1 MEYENK
7 FASLGKGNAALT
19 TGIIGTAGVGLG
31 LLNGLMG
38 NGGIL
43 GGYGAGNGGGCAG
56 NMYAGAMIANGYT
69 KYDAAKDSEI
79 AALKMDKALLES
91 TVYTNGQMNDVRNYF
106 EDKLD
111 GVNRRLAEMA
121 VTEQA
126 TKDSFLLL
134 QQTMASDKAEL
145 FCALGRERDERCA
158 GDNAIVNYV
167 NATFYPKMVADVTT
181 GATTTAQTV
190 YNPLPICN
198 CKCGG

>member
-31 LLNGLMG
+31 LLNGL
-38 NGGIL
+38 
-43 GGYGAGNGGGCAG
+43 GGGLFGG
-56 NMYAGAMIANGYT
+56 NAMAYSRCE
-69 KYDAAKDSEI
+69 AAKDSEI
-79 AALKMDKALLES
+79 ASLKMDKALLES

-106 EDKLD
+106 ENKLD

-126 TKDSFLLL
+126 TKDSFMLL

-145 FCALGRERDERCA
+145 FCALGRERDERCS

-181 GATTTAQTV
+181 GTTTTAQTV

-198 CKCGG
+198 CGCGC

>member
-31 LLNGLMG
+31 LLNGL
-38 NGGIL
+38 
-43 GGYGAGNGGGCAG
+43 GGGLFGMNNAG
-56 NMYAGAMIANGYT
+56 CGYSR
-69 KYDAAKDSEI
+69 YDACKDAEI
-79 AALKMDKALLES
+79 ASLKTDKALLES

-106 EDKLD
+106 EGKLD

-134 QQTMASDKAEL
+134 QQTMASDKAEML
-145 FCALGRERDERCA
+145 CALGRERDERCA

-181 GATTTAQTV
+181 GTTTTAQTV

-198 CKCGG
+198 CNCGC